1 MTPLQTQTTADRMT
15 ADLETASL
23 NETAPAR
30 RGRRR
35 RGGGGKSGPDLFPQK
50 PFRQPRHI
58 FKPIEAI
65 SADELESIHDASMRV
80 LEEIGM
86 DFLHEEARAM
96 LKAAG
101 AQVKPGEDRVRM
113 DRAMVEELVAKAPSE
128 FVLRARNRN
137 HDLRIGGDA
146 IVFSCVAS
154 TPNVVD
160 RDGGRRPG
168 NREDF
173 QKLLKLGQFFKIIH
187 APLGYPVE
195 PVDIHASIRHLD
207 CIADAIRL
215 TDKVLHLYS
224 LGKERNHD
232 GIELAR
238 IANGL
243 TPEELVETPCT
254 LTVINTSSPLRL
266 DTPMLQGII
275 EMARAGQVSVVTPFT
290 LAGAMAPVTVAG
302 ALTLQNAEALA
313 GIAFAQLVRPGA
325 PVVYGGFTSNVDMK
339 SGAPAFGTPEYMQA
353 ALVSGQLA
361 RRYNLPFRSSGV
373 CAANTVDYQAA
384 LETTLSEWGA
394 INGGGNLIKHAAGW
408 LEGGLS
414 AGFEKFIADI
424 DLLQKIAEY
433 LTPLDVSEASLAV
446 DAIRDV
452 GPAGHFFGTEHTQ
465 ARYKDAF
472 YPPIVSDWRNYET
485 WAEAGSPTA
494 YDKANMLY
502 KKALEAYEQPAL
514 DPAVDEEISEFVD
527 RRKAEGG
534 VPTDF

>member
-1 MTPLQTQTTADRMT
+1 MAIEQ
-15 ADLETASL
+15 ETSQ
-23 NETAPAR
+23 EIRPKR

-35 RGGGGKSGPDLFPQK
+35 NESASAGPDPFPQK
-50 PFRQPRHI
+50 PFKQPRHI
-58 FKPIEAI
+58 FEPIKAI
-65 SADELESIHDASMRV
+65 SADELESIHNASMRV
-80 LEEIGM
+80 LEEIGI
-86 DFLHEEARAM
+86 DFLHEEAKDI

-101 AQVKPGEDRVRM
+101 ADVAPDGDRVRI
-113 DRAMVEELVAKAPSE
+113 DRAMIEELIAKAPSE
-128 FVLRARNRN
+128 FTLRARNRA
-137 HDLRIGGDA
+137 HDLKIGGDA
-146 IVFSCVAS
+146 VAFSCVAS
-154 TPNVVD
+154 APNSVD

-168 NREDF
+168 NRQDF
-173 QKLLKLGQFFKIIH
+173 QDLLKLSQFFNIIH
-187 APLGYPVE
+187 GIFGYPVE
-195 PVDIHASIRHLD
+195 PVDLHPSIRHLD
-207 CIADAIRL
+207 CLADTARL
-215 TDKVLHLYS
+215 TDKAFNLYS
-224 LGKERNHD
+224 LGRERNLD
-232 GIELAR
+232 GIEIAR

-243 TPEELVETPCT
+243 NADQLPSTPCV

-266 DTPMLQGII
+266 DTPMLQGLI
-275 EMARAGQVSVVTPFT
+275 EMAKAGQISIVTPFT

-339 SGAPAFGTPEYMQA
+339 SGAPAFGTPEYMKA
-353 ALVSGQLA
+353 ALVGGQLA
-361 RRYNLPFRSSGV
+361 RRYNLPFRTSGV

-394 INGGGNLIKHAAGW
+394 INGGGNIVKHAAGW

-414 AGFEKFIADI
+414 AGFEKFITDI

-433 LTPLDVSEASLAV
+433 LTPLEISEDTLAL
-446 DAIRDV
+446 DAIKDV

-472 YPPIVSDWRNYET
+472 YAPIVSDWRNYET

-494 YDKANMLY
+494 FDKANQLY

-514 DPAVDEEISEFVD
+514 DPAIDEELTAFVAK
-527 RRKAEGG
+527 RKEEGG
-534 VPTDF
+534 APTDF

>member
-1 MTPLQTQTTADRMT
+1 MADIDTAVVSE
-15 ADLETASL
+15 AQ
-23 NETAPAR
+23 PAR
-30 RGRRR
+30 RSRRR
-35 RGGGGKSGPDLFPQK
+35 RGGEKATPDLFPQK

-58 FKPIEAI
+58 FKPVEAI

-80 LEEIGM
+80 LEEIGI
-86 DFLHEEARAM
+86 DFLHEEAKAM

-101 AQVKPGEDRVRM
+101 ADVTPGQDRVRM
-113 DRAMVEELVAKAPSE
+113 DRALVEELIAKAPAE
-128 FVLRARNRN
+128 FTLHARNKSHN
-137 HDLRIGGDA
+137 LQIGGDA

-154 TPNVVD
+154 APNVVD

-168 NREDF
+168 NQEDF
-173 QKLLKLGQFFKIIH
+173 RKLLKLAQFFNIIH
-187 APLGYPVE
+187 TPIGYPVE
-195 PVDIHASIRHLD
+195 PVDIHASVRHLD
-207 CIADAIRL
+207 CIADAVRL
-215 TDKVLHLYS
+215 TDKALHLYS
-224 LGKERNHD
+224 LGKERNQD

-238 IANGL
+238 IALGL
-243 TPEELVETPCT
+243 TPSELVDTPCIV
-254 LTVINTSSPLRL
+254 TVINTSSPLRL
-266 DTPMLQGII
+266 DTPMLQGLI
-275 EMARAGQVSVVTPFT
+275 EMARAGQVSIVTPFT

-339 SGAPAFGTPEYMQA
+339 SGAPAFGTPEYMKA

-361 RRYNLPFRSSGV
+361 RRYHLPFRSSGV

-384 LETTLSEWGA
+384 LESTLSEWGA
-394 INGGGNLIKHAAGW
+394 INGGANIIKHAAGW

-414 AGFEKFIADI
+414 AGFEKFITDI

-433 LTPLDVSEASLAV
+433 LTPLDVSEESLAL

-485 WAEAGSPTA
+485 WQEAGSPIA
-494 YDKANMLY
+494 YDKANRLY
-502 KKALEAYEQPAL
+502 KEALKAYEQPPL
-514 DPAVDEEISEFVD
+514 DPAVDEEVTAFVEK
-527 RRKAEGG
+527 RKAEGG
-534 VPTDF
+534 APTDF